1 MSSQRGTLWLFYVCV
16 VVFTSGCSGCWTN
29 WRESY
34 RYDEKQ
40 PFDIYALYE
49 LLEARPEGLN
59 ILEDSLTVLT
69 TALTNKSSNYVFV
82 GNYAHYTNKSVT
94 ALLDFVERGN
104 TAFIAAYELP
114 EDLATHLFGNDCY
127 YSFYDNDERMG
138 SLYLDTVGLQLV
150 LDDEYFE
157 LYNIYNYEPQK
168 RSTRYINAGLLCDE
182 ALDNEIIGTMEE
194 YNANFMRL
202 NWGKGNFY
210 FHANPIFFTN
220 YYLVDSLHY
229 EYAEACLASTL
240 KEGPVYWD
248 ETSRVPPTVARQ
260 RNQQRARNQS
270 GGGYNGGRNL
280 LSGNEAL
287 SYIQE
292 QGPLALAWYTLII
305 AALLYVIFKGKRRQR
320 IIPIINRR
328 ENASKRFIDTISR
341 LVYQKGHHLAL
352 ARQELASLRYH
363 LQDRFGVRWK
373 DNDPPPE
380 NLAELIGADE
390 KIAKRALIEIR
401 IVQGRNHLTDG
412 ELMRFYRSIEPLY
425 RL

>member
-16 VVFTSGCSGCWTN
+16 VIFTSGCSGCWTN

-59 ILEDSLTVLT
+59 MLEDSLTVLT
-69 TALTNKSSNYVFV
+69 TALTDKSSNYVFV

-94 ALLDFVERGN
+94 TLLDFVEKGN
-104 TAFIAAYELP
+104 NAFIAADELP
-114 EDLATHLFGNDCY
+114 EDLASHLFGDDCY
-127 YSFYDNDERMG
+127 YNLLNTQMG
-138 SLYLDTVGLQLV
+138 SLMLDTVRVQLTTKG
-150 LDDEYFE
+150 ENFE
-157 LYNIYNYEPQK
+157 LYNIYDFEPWNRNTQ
-168 RSTRYINAGLLCDE
+168 YINASLLCDE
-182 ALDNEIIGTMEE
+182 ALDNEIIGTLED
-194 YNANFMRL
+194 YNANFIRL
-202 NWGKGNFY
+202 GWGEGNFY
-210 FHANPIFFTN
+210 YHANPIFFTN
-220 YYLVDSLHY
+220 FYLVDSTQY
-229 EYAEACLASTL
+229 EYPEAVLTSVL
-240 KEGPVYWD
+240 EEGPVYWD
-248 ETSRVPPTVARQ
+248 EVSRVPPTVARQ
-260 RNQQRARNQS
+260 RNQQRARNQPG

-292 QGPLALAWYTLII
+292 QGPLALAWYTLIL
-305 AALLYVIFKGKRRQR
+305 AALLYVIFRGKRRQR

-380 NLAELIGADE
+380 NLAKLIGADE
-390 KIAKRALIEIR
+390 EIAERALIEIR
-401 IVQGRNHLTDG
+401 IVQGRDNLTDG